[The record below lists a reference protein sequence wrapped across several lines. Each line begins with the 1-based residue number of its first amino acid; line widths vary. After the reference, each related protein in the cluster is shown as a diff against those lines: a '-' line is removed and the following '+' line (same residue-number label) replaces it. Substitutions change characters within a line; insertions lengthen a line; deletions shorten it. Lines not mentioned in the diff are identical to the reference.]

1 MGPDQLRIMLY
12 IAIISHHEMIII
24 FQMAR
29 VRQIP
34 SDVSKE
40 GKRTEFCLSLS
51 RQSPEWVMHDNYYPW
66 TQEKLSINF
75 LNVILETIW
84 QKLLCLW

>member
-1 MGPDQLRIMLY
+1 MGPDWLRIMLY

-40 GKRTEFCLSLS
+40 GKRTEFCLSLN
-51 RQSPEWVMHDNYYPW
+51 Q
-66 TQEKLSINF
+66 
-75 LNVILETIW
+75 
-84 QKLLCLW
+84 